1 MANPQCMVAGRRAFR
16 TRLSIPYPS
25 RQHHLL
31 PITPPDMMAGFYR
44 RRSRGKPSSTAVYP
58 SFIRHRRRGAAADQ
72 MAPPLNIQDVYFL
85 VQIDEDIIPH
95 SFVIGAIRLERGR
108 RKILTRGAVCLRKR
122 HMHVVAMEDVRDGAR
137 GGCGELWKSGGES

>member
-58 SFIRHRRRGAAADQ
+58 LFIRRRRRRAAADQ

-85 VQIDEDIIPH
+85 VQIHEDMIPR

-108 RKILTRGAVCLRKR
+108 RKILTRGAVCLRKQ
-122 HMHVVAMEDVRDGAR
+122 HMDAITMEGWAR
-137 GGCGELWKSGGES
+137 GGCGELRKSGGKS